1 MLQMK
6 KVVKAL
12 CFGLAAMIM
21 VNTFTLE
28 VSAAETI
35 TIANEEIE
43 QMKTVITTER
53 NASGNPMARTFLVN
67 CTIAIKNSSDGMLVE
82 FITDAT
88 QKASLLGV
96 KDIKIQ
102 KKVWYGWKTVATST
116 GAESQNVGGFDC
128 HVLYTGAELGE
139 TYRISCVHYG
149 TVDSYTEVENQ
160 TEGFIFTY

>member
-6 KVVKAL
+6 KVLKAL

-28 VSAAETI
+28 VSAAETVVI
-35 TIANEEIE
+35 EKEAIE
-43 QMKTVITTER
+43 QMETVITEER
-53 NASGNPMARTFLVN
+53 SASGNPYARTFLVN
-67 CTIAIKNSSDGMLVE
+67 CIIAIKNSSDGMLVE

-88 QKASLLGV
+88 EIASVLGV

-116 GAESQNVGGFDC
+116 GAESHNVGGFNCD
-128 HVLYTGAELGE
+128 VLYTGAELGE

>member
-6 KVVKAL
+6 KVVKVL

-21 VNTFTLE
+21 VNTFTLD
-28 VSAAETI
+28 VSAAETVAI
-35 TIANEEIE
+35 EKEEVE
-43 QMKTVITTER
+43 QMETVIAAER
-53 NASGNPMARTFLVN
+53 EASGNPYARTFLVN
-67 CTIAIKNSSDGMLVE
+67 CIISIYNSSAGMQVE

-88 QKASLLGV
+88 QTASLLGV

-116 GAESQNVGGFDC
+116 GAEAYNVGGFNCD
-128 HVLYTGAELGE
+128 VLYTGAELGE

-160 TEGFIFTY
+160 TEGIVFTY